1 MMYVVSVSDDH
12 HKRIGLYRLN
22 WDARLWVPMPANG
35 LGDGVLLLGRGCSA
49 AVPASAAAGR
59 LPGAVLVVR
68 QPWRST
74 FLHTGLNFSGDVGG
88 EQPWFWTES
97 RLGAGLDDDQLVMR
111 KTVPHRPGKFITGDS
126 FWFFPAIDQ
135 SDCP

>member
-1 MMYVVSVSDDH
+1 M
-12 HKRIGLYRLN
+12 
-22 WDARLWVPMPANG
+22 
-35 LGDGVLLLGRGCSA
+35 
-49 AVPASAAAGR
+49 
-59 LPGAVLVVR
+59 
-68 QPWRST
+68 
-74 FLHTGLNFSGDVGG
+74 GLNFCGGGG

-111 KTVPHRPGKFITGDS
+111 KTVPHRPGQLTTGDS